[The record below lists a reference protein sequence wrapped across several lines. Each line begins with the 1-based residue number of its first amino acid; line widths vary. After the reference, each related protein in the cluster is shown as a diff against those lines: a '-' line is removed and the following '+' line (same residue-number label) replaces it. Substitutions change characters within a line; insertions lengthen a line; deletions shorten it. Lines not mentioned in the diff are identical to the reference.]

1 MTPRYEFKTDFE
13 QDNRVT
19 HSAKLSVSRQL
30 ERVPLGFT
38 LSIKKT
44 FDGGDKRFQLNF
56 VVTHYIR

>member
-1 MTPRYEFKTDFE
+1 M
-13 QDNRVT
+13 T

-30 ERVPLGFT
+30 ERVPLGLT

-56 VVTHYIR
+56 VMTHYIR